1 MVVSAWPGWPRFLG
15 KLHQFLALASPGQ
28 PGQCHKLYC
37 TPNFTFSAN
46 KFLARIDLPVLTLAN
61 HGLSRPCR
69 PFVFSLFLS
78 NFGPGQPW
86 QGQARLALWPWL
98 PRFFYPL
105 AYPGLAGFLMQF
117 FFFFKMQSKIGVH
130 VIHGHVLYTGK
141 YGICTLYSFLHIPC
155 RDDARHKAL
164 REREQREHRS

>member
-46 KFLARIDLPVLTLAN
+46 KFLARIDLPVLTLAS

-69 PFVFSLFLS
+69 PFVFLLFLS
-78 NFGPGQPW
+78 NFWPRPTLARPGQAGPVAAAPSVFLSP
-86 QGQARLALWPWL
+86 GL
-98 PRFFYPL
+98 PRSGRVPD
-105 AYPGLAGFLMQF
+105 AIF
-117 FFFFKMQSKIGVH
+117 FFQNAVQNWGACYTRARI
-130 VIHGHVLYTGK
+130 IHG
-141 YGICTLYSFLHIPC
+141 
-155 RDDARHKAL
+155 
-164 REREQREHRS
+164 